1 MTRPVPLTVLLTAS
15 MAAAATAPNPNV
27 TPTGQIT
34 LSTDRLSPPL
44 TSVGSALLWLSG
56 DQTLTLTVPGTPG
69 TRVPVTVT
77 LTDPALDTRAYA
89 ARTPTSLDERYGAQG
104 GSSTYTLTDA
114 SGTLI
119 ERRTYQPQAGG
130 ASGTFLHAALT
141 PGTYTLTVTTAG
153 QVKNTFQ
160 VSAQGA
166 ALTAERVNLT
176 VRGQTWTTLAR
187 VQGGAA
193 PRRMTVYDTDG
204 PRELELRVVH
214 PSGAVTAVPS
224 TGDRDT
230 QTITVPAGSGVTLLQ
245 ARQPAR
251 AQQFSNTVT
260 LAVQGDQ
267 LHLTPR
273 QDAPAPAPRPA
284 TPAPATPITPAPVT
298 ATPTPPPAAPTT
310 PEPAVPAPAAP
321 VAVPT
326 AQPTPAEPA
335 APALPVAPA
344 APVTPPAPATPEPTT
359 PSPAPEPAEQRDST
373 VTLHVTTDALSQAVI
388 LSHTPPTGATFVPG
402 SARNSRGEPVPTRR
416 GASGTL
422 YFTAADTPLVT
433 YRVTHTGP
441 LGPLA
446 PVGVLRQVGDAT
458 DVLSGAADLADLT
471 AALPDAPAQAAATSA
486 GQTLLSP
493 ASGSVA
499 LYGAVTVTVSSPAG
513 EQLPLRV
520 NGAVI
525 GTERIGRQ
533 ERTETAILDTY
544 VAVPLK
550 PGPNTLQAGNDTITV
565 TAPGAAARV
574 QFTPLDTQADGHTPV
589 RVQVQVTD
597 DLGTPVPLPQVTLN
611 VAGAQPQSPDAS
623 PSTGGYQLALRDGSG
638 VLTLTPTTQ
647 RRVTLSALGF
657 QEERTIEL
665 TGGAP
670 TLLIAQGSVTVLPGS
685 PLQVRG
691 QGSATL
697 EASVLGGTLR
707 ANADSR
713 GLRAPT
719 EARQGAYGD
728 ASAPRTDLPARGP
741 LAVNFEHPNLSA
753 RYALR
758 AATDPV
764 FGVTYDTDGLSG
776 TVRTAGDVQWNVTG
790 YAARLPSRQV
800 TRTFPGDGLTFDLG
814 GPIQSGTETLTVSGV
829 VSGVQTDRLLTRGV
843 EYTVVDTTGV
853 ITLTRPLSVLFPD
866 LTGTTLTVRYA
877 GEQTNTEPVWGVSAG
892 AAWGRYAGTG
902 SRGARVQVGVAHTLT
917 GTTYGVRADASAP
930 GVDATGRVSLTGRDW
945 RAEGQLRAAQGS
957 QGARLAVTYQT
968 PDYQGPNSG
977 TPGTTVDAEASA
989 ALTPAFRIQAN
1000 ANVTSGG
1007 RRAVTALG
1015 IWTATPKLSLA
1026 LGGGYDFQQGKPVLV
1041 GQVDYLPPYGLR
1053 LRHEQVLGGVSRT
1066 VLSGGLPLTDTLA
1079 LKAEDQVLW
1088 TPDGPRQQGVIG
1100 LTGQY
1105 GSARYDVNYE
1115 LPSASGEQG
1124 RVRSSVTGDFPM
1136 TDHVT
1141 VGASAAVTALPTFS
1155 ATVSGDVRYRDAQTL
1170 ATVGVD
1176 VTADDAGL
1184 TPSLRT
1190 TLTHS
1195 SGDWTVSESG
1205 QSVFGARSGHRYDLS
1220 AALRDA
1226 QQAWLT
1232 TASVRAGSLGPDGGE
1247 FKVLS
1252 EYTRTFGPADLRAGL
1267 GLSATLGRETLT
1279 TNSYVGGTYW
1289 MTERFGIGALYR
1301 LLTMTGAAPAHG
1313 LGIEATGVIAPGFA
1327 VTAGYNFTSYTALQ
1341 WNEAR
1346 RGFYIR
1352 ADALLGGAA
1361 RK

>member
-15 MAAAATAPNPNV
+15 MAAAATAPSPNV
-27 TPTGQIT
+27 TTAGQIS

-141 PGTYTLTVTTAG
+141 PGTYTLTVSTAG

-193 PRRMTVYDTDG
+193 PRTMTVYDTDG

-214 PSGAVTAVPS
+214 PTGAVTAVPS

-230 QTITVPAGSGVTLLQ
+230 QTITVPAGAGVTLLQ

-260 LAVQGDQ
+260 LSVQGDQ
-267 LHLTPR
+267 LHLTSR
-273 QDAPAPAPRPA
+273 PATPTPAPRPA
-284 TPAPATPITPAPVT
+284 APVTPAPSTPAAV
-298 ATPTPPPAAPTT
+298 TPPAPLPT
-310 PEPAVPAPAAP
+310 APAP
-321 VAVPT
+321 
-326 AQPTPAEPA
+326 QPA
-335 APALPVAPA
+335 APAPTEAAPVPTPPVPAAPPVAVLPPA
-344 APVTPPAPATPEPTT
+344 PEVPVTPTAPVTPPAPTAPE
-359 PSPAPEPAEQRDST
+359 PAPEPAAQRDST
-373 VTLHVTTDALSQAVI
+373 VTLRVTTDALSQAVI

-402 SARNSRGEPVPTRR
+402 SARNSRGEPVPTRQ

-422 YFTAADTPLVT
+422 YFTAADTNLVS

-446 PVGVLRQVGDAT
+446 PVSVLRQVGDAT
-458 DVLSGAADLADLT
+458 DVLTGAADLADLT

-513 EQLPLRV
+513 QQVPLRV
-520 NGAVI
+520 NGDVI

-533 ERTETAILDTY
+533 ERTETATLDTY

-550 PGPNTLQAGNDTITV
+550 PGPNTIQAGDDTITV

-589 RVQVQVTD
+589 RIQVQVTD

-611 VAGAQPQSPDAS
+611 VTGAQPQSLDAS
-623 PSTGGYQLALRDGSG
+623 PSTGGYQLALRDGAG

-657 QEERTIEL
+657 QDERTVEL

-697 EASVLGGTLR
+697 ETTVLGGTLR

-713 GLRAPT
+713 GLQVPA

-728 ASAPRTDLPARGP
+728 ASAPRTELPARGP
-741 LAVNFEHPNLSA
+741 LAVSFEHPNLSA

-764 FGVTYDTDGLSG
+764 FGVTYDVDGL
-776 TVRTAGDVQWNVTG
+776 TVTARTAGDVQWNVTG
-790 YAARLPSRQV
+790 YAARLPSRQA

-814 GPIQSGTETLTVSGV
+814 GPIQSGTETLTASGV
-829 VSGVQTDRLLTRGV
+829 VNGVRTDRLLTRGV

-853 ITLTRPLSVLFPD
+853 ITLTRPLAVLFPD
-866 LTGTTLTVRYA
+866 LTGATLTVRYA
-877 GEQTNTEPVWGVSAG
+877 GEQTSTEPVWGVSAG
-892 AAWGRYAGTG
+892 AAWGRYAGAG
-902 SRGARVQVGVAHTLT
+902 SSGARVQVGVAHTLT

-930 GVDATGRVSLTGRDW
+930 GVDATGRISLSGHDW

-977 TPGTTVDAEASA
+977 APGTTVDAEASA

-1015 IWTATPKLSLA
+1015 VWTATPKLSLA

-1079 LKAEDQVLW
+1079 IKAEDQVLW

-1105 GSARYDVNYE
+1105 GSARYDLNYE

-1124 RVRSSVTGDFPM
+1124 RVRSSVTGDFPL

-1155 ATVSGDVRYRDAQTL
+1155 ASVSGDVRYRDAQTL

-1190 TLTHS
+1190 TFTHS

-1220 AALRDA
+1220 AAVRDA

-1252 EYTRTFGPADLRAGL
+1252 EYTRTFGPADLRTGL

-1279 TNSYVGGTYW
+1279 TNAYVGGTYW
-1289 MTERFGIGALYR
+1289 MTERFGVGALYR
-1301 LLTMTGAAPAHG
+1301 LLTMTGAAPAQG
-1313 LGIEATGVIAPGFA
+1313 LGIEATGVLAPGFA
-1327 VTAGYNFTSYTALQ
+1327 VSAGYNFTSYTALQ